1 MRVLEFKC
9 NYLLGNRKTRSL
21 VEDLQQMVSQ
31 EPFLP
36 HHRITALEF
45 KTVVDFK
52 EQNKNKL
59 ELKNEGSEYDK
70 LAKR

>member
-1 MRVLEFKC
+1 
-9 NYLLGNRKTRSL
+9 
-21 VEDLQQMVSQ
+21 MVSQ

-36 HHRITALEF
+36 HHRITVLEF